1 MKKSLRDFFD
11 QVSAEELDM
20 VLDEKLEV
28 DPLKEDVL
36 KRVEERVWAK
46 VDPVPALPKKWKR
59 KYWRYAVAA
68 AVGMGLLA
76 TVGVGTYAY
85 AAERQEYHAAVGFFE
100 EHELSTEGLSRG
112 EIKAV
117 YRDITTKTF
126 SYSKTAQVLENSLAD
141 EVVEGYEILRE
152 DHSPEEVE
160 NLWNYNNFSKNFAG
174 TDSRAADGVTYQ
186 CGSEYKPDSEL
197 GFDVHDNSY
206 LEKYIDDIWQWR
218 VSFTEFE
225 MEGYER
231 VEGGVMVY
239 GRTPTWSSRQI
250 SHAWLAMVSDR
261 GDILWKCELENGF
274 GDEYISAILEDEE
287 GYTVI
292 SRGDFAYFCLSRY
305 SRKGKQVSFQK
316 THVGNYGIWNVA
328 RLGDGYLVQLGS
340 YMEDEYAKII
350 KVDSEG
356 NITDAFSYSG
366 EDSYYYITDMIE
378 FEGNI
383 YLSAYEVPKVDKE
396 QSSGG
401 RYEIAPVLN
410 YLFDNQIFK
419 ISSEELTPMVRE
431 NYTAVLL
438 VCDMQTGIPQ
448 EFYSVKGCMGGKLG
462 IDETGNLFWGVESIE
477 TTFFSP
483 MTSAFTIGGTGYVFR
498 YTFDTRGMLVGQE
511 KTGEVVN
518 YAR

>member
-1 MKKSLRDFFD
+1 MKTNLSDFFD

-20 VLDEKLEV
+20 VLDDKLEL
-28 DPLKEDVL
+28 DPLKEDAL
-36 KRVEERVWAK
+36 KRVQEKVWAK
-46 VDPVPALPKKWKR
+46 VNSPLSTPKKK
-59 KYWRYAVAA
+59 KGKQWRFAVTAA
-68 AVGMGLLA
+68 ASIGLLA
-76 TVGVGTYAY
+76 TVSAGTYAY
-85 AAERQEYHAAVGFFE
+85 AAERQEYQTAVGFFE
-100 EHELSTEGLSRG
+100 EYELSTEGLSRG

-117 YRDITTKTF
+117 YRDITTKAF
-126 SYSKTAQVLENSLAD
+126 VYSKTAQVLENSLAD
-141 EVVEGYEILRE
+141 EVVEGYEIFQAG
-152 DHSPEEVE
+152 SIPEKVE
-160 NLWNYNNFSKNFAG
+160 NLWNYKNFSENIAEKGSWDAEE
-174 TDSRAADGVTYQ
+174 ATYQ
-186 CGSEYKPDSEL
+186 YGSEYQLDSEL

-206 LEKYIDDIWQWR
+206 LEKYVGDVWQWR

-239 GRTPTWSSRQI
+239 GRTPTWSSRQTC
-250 SHAWLAMVSDR
+250 HAWLAMVSSE
-261 GDILWKCELENGF
+261 GKILWKCELENGF
-274 GDEYISAILEDEE
+274 EDEYISAVLEDEE

-292 SRGDFAYFCLSRY
+292 SRGDFAYFCLSHY
-305 SRKGKQVSFQK
+305 NRKGKQMSFQK

-340 YMEDEYAKII
+340 YVEDEYAKII
-350 KVDSEG
+350 KVNSVG

-396 QSSGG
+396 QSAGG

-410 YLFDNQIFK
+410 YLFDNKILK

-462 IDETGNLFWGVESIE
+462 INEAGNLLWGVESIE